1 MKDRGFERV
10 AVSRR
15 AEESITGGHPW
26 VYDSET
32 GSETC
37 AAGDGDIV
45 DIVNRKGKYIATG
58 FINRASRIRL
68 RVLTRNPN
76 ESPDSPD
83 FYRRR
88 LERAV
93 AYRRAVMGDQFGCC
107 RLVFGESDFLPG
119 LTVDRFSDVLVA
131 QTLCLGIEK
140 RKDMI
145 LPALAELLR
154 SQGEDIRG
162 IYERNDVNVRELEGM
177 EQYKGWLGYPRLGCP
192 DPGCPEN
199 NGTGVIITENG
210 IKYHVDIENGQKTGF
225 FLDQKYNRQ
234 AAARIAKGRRV
245 LDCFTHTGSFALN
258 CAAAGAES
266 VCAVDISADAIA
278 QAKRNAELN
287 GLAERISFR
296 TENIFDMLP
305 NVPKGEYDMIILDPP
320 AFTKSRGTIE
330 NAVRG
335 YKEINMRAIKAL
347 ERGGFLATCSCS
359 HFMEESRFRETVLS
373 AARDAGARLILAEA
387 RQQACDH
394 PVLLGV
400 PETSYLKFFI
410 FQRV

>member
-1 MKDRGFERV
+1 MKEREFERV
-10 AVSRR
+10 TVSRR
-15 AEESITGGHPW
+15 AEDSIRCGHPW
-26 VYDSET
+26 VYDSEVDDAQ
-32 GSETC
+32 C

-45 DIVNRKGKYIATG
+45 DIVNRRGKYVATG
-58 FINRASRIRL
+58 YINRASRIRL

-76 ESPDSPD
+76 ESPSDTN
-83 FYRRR
+83 FFIRRLQRAVEYRRT
-88 LERAV
+88 
-93 AYRRAVMGDQFGCC
+93 VMGDHFDCC

-131 QTLCLGIEK
+131 QTLCLGMEK
-140 RKDMI
+140 RKHMI

-154 SQGEDIRG
+154 SQGENIRG

-177 EQYKGWLGYPRLGCP
+177 EQSKGWLDCRST
-192 DPGCPEN
+192 
-199 NGTGVIITENG
+199 GTDVIITENG
-210 IKYHVDIENGQKTGF
+210 IHYHVDIENGQKTGF
-225 FLDQKYNRQ
+225 FLDQKFNRQ
-234 AAARIAKGRRV
+234 AAARIARGRRV

-266 VCAVDISADAIA
+266 VCAVDISSDAIA
-278 QAKRNAELN
+278 QARQNALLN
-287 GLAERISFR
+287 GLENKISFR
-296 TENIFDMLP
+296 IENIFDMLP
-305 NVPKGEYDMIILDPP
+305 GIAKGEYDMIILDPP

-335 YKEINMRAIKAL
+335 YKEINMRAMKAL

-359 HFMEESRFRETVLS
+359 HFMEESRFREMILS
-373 AARDAGARLILAEA
+373 AAGDAGVRLLLAEA

-394 PVLLGV
+394 PVLMGV
-400 PETSYLKFFI
+400 PETSYLKFYI